1 MKNLFKASLLLFIF
15 NIISFGSYAQDD
27 SRIKI
32 VLSLIA
38 NGKAI
43 NTPLNGVSTSV
54 SRYYDEVVTVPIG
67 TKGKDTTAVKSNAPI
82 AANKAGVFYLN
93 LDAKSFPDEL
103 LKVVAGKNSNFDG
116 TITITDSYGKIP
128 SRTIKFFKANLYS
141 FSDQYSSTYYNDS
154 IGSAAISLNCGS
166 ISINGILIEQ

>member
-1 MKNLFKASLLLFIF
+1 LFSISILSLLLL
-15 NIISFGSYAQDD
+15 ISYSGYSQED

-32 VLSLIA
+32 VLSVNA

-43 NTPLNGVSTSV
+43 TTPLNGVSTSV
-54 SRYYDEVVTVPIG
+54 SRYYDDVVTTPVG
-67 TKGKDTTAVKSNAPI
+67 TKGKDTTAVKSPTPPAGY
-82 AANKAGVFYLN
+82 KAGVFYLN
-93 LDAKSFPDEL
+93 LDAKSFPDEI
-103 LKVVAGKNSNFDG
+103 LKLVAGKNSSFDG

-128 SRTIKFFKANLYS
+128 ARTIKFFKASLYS

-154 IGSAAISLNCGS
+154 IGSAAISLNCSS